1 VEGDGECLKIL
12 QIEDGTLVELVEAF
26 LDLTKGFLVPAGSVV
41 VLSSASHLARVGTAA
56 YAADFVGVRGRLVG
70 VMGGG
75 IELVHGFPIFL
86 SGTEDSALIRSIA
99 DIAHWLEG
107 ISTGRDISKA
117 RRAFLSCIFGDS
129 INTFSADGCAGT
141 QYAPGKNACG
151 AGTPE
156 APASTGTPEATVAHP
171 SLSMLMPTS
180 LAKHDYGIYRS
191 HGFVSL
197 PGSVPPC
204 TNELE
209 RDLLD
214 ALIQDLNT
222 VFMCNLAT
230 EFGTDREPQIRVED
244 DGISSNTRYVFVVR
258 AMPADWPVH

>member
-1 VEGDGECLKIL
+1 
-12 QIEDGTLVELVEAF
+12 
-26 LDLTKGFLVPAGSVV
+26 
-41 VLSSASHLARVGTAA
+41 
-56 YAADFVGVRGRLVG
+56 
-70 VMGGG
+70 
-75 IELVHGFPIFL
+75 
-86 SGTEDSALIRSIA
+86 
-99 DIAHWLEG
+99 
-107 ISTGRDISKA
+107 
-117 RRAFLSCIFGDS
+117 
-129 INTFSADGCAGT
+129 
-141 QYAPGKNACG
+141 
-151 AGTPE
+151 
-156 APASTGTPEATVAHP
+156 
-171 SLSMLMPTS
+171 MLMPTS